1 MSEPSSP
8 LADTREAAHIRPI
21 WLVRKSRERRYWL
34 NVVLLLA
41 TVVTTVIV
49 GAHLQYNFNH
59 NRPAFGTETYT
70 LPLSSHLA
78 RTVFH
83 DSGPIEIELPFP
95 MKWVIANP
103 GQLLLGIPFAIML
116 MGILLAHELGHFL
129 YCEHYGVYATLPYFL
144 PGPFVSPIGTFG
156 AVIRIKSPIRSRQA
170 LFDIGIAGPIAG
182 FVLGVPV
189 LLCGLALSKPLT
201 PQAAG
206 SLISFGYP
214 PIFYFSHGLVKVLL
228 PHTPALGAMYLHPI
242 AVAAWVGMLATSLNL
257 LPGGQLDGGH
267 IVYAVEPRAHRWATW
282 TTVTVLTL
290 LSFHWPGWLLWAVIL
305 AITGWRHPP
314 VPPWPHLSGGRRAM
328 SLVAVAILALTW
340 VPAPIVGVGW

>member
-1 MSEPSSP
+1 MSEPSPP
-8 LADTREAAHIRPI
+8 LAETGQAARLRPI
-21 WLVRKSRERRYWL
+21 WLMRKSRERHYWL
-34 NVVLLLA
+34 NALFLA
-41 TVVTTVIV
+41 ATIVTTIIV

-59 NRPAFGTETYT
+59 NLPAFGTETYV

-83 DSGPIEIELPFP
+83 VSGPIEIDLPFP
-95 MKWVIANP
+95 MKWAIAHP
-103 GQLLLGIPFAIML
+103 GQLALGIPFAVML
-116 MGILLAHELGHFL
+116 LGILLAHELGHFL
-129 YCEHYGVYATLPYFL
+129 YCEHYGVFATLPYFL
-144 PGPFVSPIGTFG
+144 PGPFISPIGTFG

-201 PQAAG
+201 PQATG
-206 SLISFGYP
+206 SLIAFGYP
-214 PIFYFSHGLVKVLL
+214 PIFHFSHGLLKALM
-228 PHTPALGAMYLHPI
+228 PSTPPLAATYLHPV

-267 IVYAVEPRAHRWATW
+267 LVYAVEPRAHRGATW
-282 TTVTVLTL
+282 TTVAVLTVLSL
-290 LSFHWPGWLLWAVIL
+290 HWPGWLLWAVIL
-305 AITGWRHPP
+305 AITGSRHPP
-314 VPPWPHLSGGRRAM
+314 VPPWPHLDFKRRAL
-328 SLVAVAILALTW
+328 SLVAMGILALTW